1 MGDYVYDS
9 MCMLILPQRI
19 LSVSAANGNI
29 ASGKDGDSPSLNKVS
44 PSEGGGTEVV
54 MSDEDYFTF
63 RTGDNFGK
71 YVDWNPCW
79 NGVPGSC
86 PIQWHS
92 ELVHHLNKNH
102 AAFL

>member
-1 MGDYVYDS
+1 
-9 MCMLILPQRI
+9 MLPEKNTQ
-19 LSVSAANGNI
+19 GI
-29 ASGKDGDSPSLNKVS
+29 ALQAVWSNMKGKDGDSPSLNKVS